1 MLDFQTILGYVV
13 AAGSILVSAGTLLI
27 RYTVLVVSAIGLLT
41 GVDQD
46 TLAALP
52 SLDIAWQLLFAGLAV
67 FGYSKVK
74 VAEMAQAERLIQE
87 TSRVANL
94 SASSESARSTSRRV
108 DHVGPPAHDVG

>member
-1 MLDFQTILGYVV
+1 MEKSMFSLQVILGYVV
-13 AAGSILVSAGTLLI
+13 GVGGILVGVGSLLI
-27 RYTVLVVSAIGLLT
+27 RYLVLVTSALGILH

-52 SLDIAWQLLFAGLAV
+52 DLNTSWAMLMAGLAV

-94 SASSESARSTSRRV
+94 SMSSESRR
-108 DHVGPPAHDVG
+108 A